1 MGLRDWLDAILPKGQ
16 PKRDNDTVLRSFRI
30 QYTHFK
36 DLLLSNAE
44 LGTLMAQ
51 IDEKLKGSALFGTSE
66 IRALATRS
74 VFHTMRMVTALNVI
88 SGNRYAI
95 LQDMVEH
102 INERISGILDSKP
115 QPIVD
120 EYTYPL
126 SAVDRNLVDI
136 VGGKCANLGEIQNH
150 AKLSTPPGF
159 AITTAAYEA
168 FLQTEGLR
176 DEILKLLREAKADD
190 PTTVV
195 SVSEAIFK
203 TIDQVHV
210 PEHVLRAL
218 LSAWDS
224 TFPDPAAVRAALR
237 SSAISE
243 DGILSFS
250 GQYRTI
256 LGVTRQSL
264 ESAFREVLA
273 SLFSPRAITYRIHHG
288 VSFEQCAMGMACIE
302 MVDAVASGI
311 IFSRHP
317 VNPLSDEMVLNAIWG
332 LGAYAVDGI
341 IEPDTW
347 HIKPTPAPTI
357 SSQHVADKRVKLISD
372 AKGKHEEAVPEAKR
386 AVPCL
391 NTEQVLELATIA
403 AKLEAHYHHPQDIE
417 WALNTNGQ
425 IMILQSRPMR
435 LASVHH
441 NGLAST
447 AIEGAE
453 LLLDNADIASSGIG
467 TGQAVLATA
476 LKDLSDFPENG
487 ILVAPHSL
495 PNYVLVMNRA
505 QAIVTEAGSIT
516 GHMASLAREFNVPT
530 ILNAKHATTLITNGQ
545 TLTVDAIT
553 GRVYAGIVEELMAF
567 KSASTFKIADTPV
580 HATLRQV
587 ADQIIPLHLLD
598 PKSPLFRPES
608 CTTLHDVMRF
618 VHELCYTEMFRI
630 SDRASDAGSVS
641 CQLKAKLPIDLHLI
655 DLGGGL
661 KDADGPYVYPE
672 QITSAPL
679 SALLSGMLRPEVH
692 VRGPR
697 PIDMGGFLSV
707 MSQHLLEPPTVQA
720 QRFGERSYGIVS
732 DKYLNFSSRVGYH
745 YSVIDAYC
753 GETVS
758 KNYITFQFKGGAAD
772 EIRRERRVRCIA
784 EILGRLGFVTDV
796 RGDMTQAR
804 FQKYTPE
811 EIRDR
816 LDQLGRLLIVTR
828 QMDMLMTS
836 EASVKTMADNF
847 MAGDY
852 H

>member
-1 MGLRDWLDAILPKGQ
+1 MGLRDLLGFLAPRKKTGHQSDV
-16 PKRDNDTVLRSFRI
+16 VLRSFRL
-30 QYTHFK
+30 QYQHFK

-44 LGTLMAQ
+44 LGTLMAE
-51 IDEKLKGSALFGTSE
+51 IDEKLKGSNIFSMSE

-88 SGNRYAI
+88 SGHGYPS
-95 LQDMVEH
+95 LPGMVEE
-102 INERISGILDSKP
+102 IDGRIRAILDSRP
-115 QPIVD
+115 QLSAS
-120 EYTYPL
+120 EYTFPMD
-126 SAVDRNLVDI
+126 AVTRDLVDV
-136 VGGKCANLGEIQNH
+136 VGGKCANLGEMRNH
-150 AKLSTPPGF
+150 AKIPTPHGF

-168 FLQTEGLR
+168 FLDSEGLR
-176 DEILKLLREAKADD
+176 QEILKLLREARPDD
-190 PTTVV
+190 PATVMTV
-195 SVSEAIFK
+195 SSAIFR
-203 TIDQVHV
+203 TIEDV
-210 PEHVLRAL
+210 PVPAPVMDAL
-218 LSAWDS
+218 LQAWDA
-224 TFPDPAAVRAALR
+224 TFAEPSATRAALR
-237 SSAISE
+237 SSAVSE

-256 LGVTRQSL
+256 LGVTRPTL
-264 ESAFREVLA
+264 EGAFREVLA

-302 MVDAVASGI
+302 MVDATASGV

-317 VNPLSDEMVLNAIWG
+317 VNPLSDEMVLNAVWG

-347 HIKPTPAPTI
+347 HVRPGSPPSITL
-357 SSQHVADKRVKLISD
+357 QHVAGKRVRLVSD
-372 AKGKHEEAVPEAKR
+372 ASGKREESVPEELRNA
-386 AVPCL
+386 PCL
-391 NTEQVLELATIA
+391 DTRHVFELAEFA
-403 AKLEAHYHHPQDIE
+403 ARLEAHYRHPQDIE
-417 WALNTNGQ
+417 WAMGADGR
-425 IMILQSRPMR
+425 IMVLQSRPMR
-435 LASVHH
+435 LAHAHH
-441 NGLAST
+441 KGLST
-447 AIEGAE
+447 SPVEGAALILE
-453 LLLDNADIASSGIG
+453 DADVACSGIG
-467 TGQAVLATA
+467 NGPAVLAA
-476 LKDLSDFPENG
+476 SLSDLSSFPEG
-487 ILVAPHSL
+487 AVLVAPHSL

-530 ILNAKHATTLITNGQ
+530 ILNAKNATRLIHDGQ
-545 TLTVDAIT
+545 QLTVDAIT
-553 GRVYAGIVEELMAF
+553 GRVYAGEVPELMAF
-567 KSASTFKIADTPV
+567 KAPRAVRIADTPV
-580 HATLRQV
+580 HAVLRQV

-598 PKSPLFRPES
+598 PKSPVFRPES

-630 SDRASDAGSVS
+630 SDRASDAGAVS
-641 CQLKAKLPIDLHLI
+641 CQLKARLPIDLHLI

-661 KDADGPYVYPE
+661 RDVDGPYVYPD
-672 QITSAPL
+672 QIVSAPL
-679 SALLSGMLRPEVH
+679 AALLSGMLRPDVH

-697 PIDMGGFLSV
+697 PVDVGGFLSV

-745 YSVIDAYC
+745 YSVVDAYC

-772 EIRRERRVRCIA
+772 EVRRERRVRCIA
-784 EILGRLGFVTDV
+784 EILRRLGFTTDV

-804 FQKYTPE
+804 FQKFPPE
-811 EIRDR
+811 DTRDR
-816 LDQLGRLLIVTR
+816 LDQLGRLLVVTR

-836 EASVKTMADNF
+836 EAAVTVMADKF

>member
-1 MGLRDWLDAILPKGQ
+1 
-16 PKRDNDTVLRSFRI
+16 V
-30 QYTHFK
+30 
-36 DLLLSNAE
+36 
-44 LGTLMAQ
+44 
-51 IDEKLKGSALFGTSE
+51 
-66 IRALATRS
+66 
-74 VFHTMRMVTALNVI
+74 
-88 SGNRYAI
+88 
-95 LQDMVEH
+95 VEH
-102 INERISGILDSKP
+102 INARISGILDSKP
-115 QPIVD
+115 QPIVN

-150 AKLSTPPGF
+150 AKISTPPGF
-159 AITTAAYEA
+159 AITTAAYDA

-203 TIDQVHV
+203 TIDKVHV

-218 LSAWDS
+218 LNAWDS
-224 TFPDPAAVRAALR
+224 TFSEPASVRAALR

-256 LGVTRQSL
+256 LGVTQQSL

-302 MVDAVASGI
+302 MVDALASGI

-347 HIKPTPAPTI
+347 HIKPTPVPTI

-372 AKGKHEEAVPEAKR
+372 AKGKHEEAVPEAMR
-386 AVPCL
+386 TVPCL
-391 NTEQVLELATIA
+391 KPEQVLELAAIA

-417 WALNTNGQ
+417 WALNTQGQ

-453 LLLDNADIASSGIG
+453 LLIDNADIACSGIG
-467 TGQAVLATA
+467 TGQAVLATV

-487 ILVAPHSL
+487 ILVASHSL

-530 ILNAKHATTLITNGQ
+530 ILNAKQATTRITNGQ

-641 CQLKAKLPIDLHLI
+641 CRLKAKLPIDLHLI

-697 PIDMGGFLSV
+697 PIDVGGFLSV

-720 QRFGERSYGIVS
+720 QRFGERSYGIIS

-804 FQKYTPE
+804 FQKYAQE
-811 EIRDR
+811 ETRDR

-836 EASVKTMADNF
+836 ETAVKSMADNF
-847 MAGDY
+847 IAGEY

>member
-1 MGLRDWLDAILPKGQ
+1 MALRDWLDTILPKRQ
-16 PKRDNDTVLRSFRI
+16 IKHENDAVLRSFRM

-44 LGTLMAQ
+44 LGILMAE
-51 IDEKLKGSALFGTSE
+51 IDEKLKGSGLFGISE
-66 IRALATRS
+66 IRALATRC
-74 VFHTMRMVTALNVI
+74 VFHTMRMVTSLNVI
-88 SGNRYAI
+88 SGNRYVV
-95 LQDMVEH
+95 LPEMVEH
-102 INERISGILDSKP
+102 INARITGILDSKP
-115 QPIVD
+115 QPVFS
-120 EYTYPL
+120 EFTFPL
-126 SAVDRNLVDI
+126 SAIDKGMVDV
-136 VGGKCANLGEIQNH
+136 VGGKCANLGEMRNH
-150 AKLSTPPGF
+150 ANIPTPEGF

-168 FLQTEGLR
+168 FLQSEGLR
-176 DEILKLLREAKADD
+176 DDLLKLLREAKADD
-190 PTTVV
+190 PSTVV
-195 SVSEAIFK
+195 AASEAIFT
-203 TIDQVHV
+203 TIDQIKV
-210 PEHVLRAL
+210 PKHIMEVLL
-218 LSAWDS
+218 NTWDS
-224 TFPDPAAVRAALR
+224 TFTSPLTVRTALR

-256 LGVTRQSL
+256 LGVTRASL

-302 MVDAVASGI
+302 MVDAISSGI

-317 VNPLSDEMVLNAIWG
+317 VDPLSDEMVLNAIWG

-347 HIKPTPAPTI
+347 HITPVPTLRITR
-357 SSQHVADKRVKLISD
+357 QHVADKRVRLVSD
-372 AKGKHEEAVPEAKR
+372 ATGKHEEIVPDELRGK
-386 AVPCL
+386 PCL
-391 NTEQVLELATIA
+391 EHEQVFELAAIA

-417 WALNTNGQ
+417 WAVDKNGQ

-435 LASVHH
+435 LASAHH
-441 NGLAST
+441 NGLSS
-447 AIEGAE
+447 EPVPGAHM
-453 LLLDNADIASSGIG
+453 LVDGGDIACAGIG
-467 TGQAVLATA
+467 SGQAVLASA
-476 LKDLSDFPENG
+476 LENLADFPENG

-530 ILNAKHATTLITNGQ
+530 ILNAKHATERIQNGEI
-545 TLTVDAIT
+545 LTVDAIT
-553 GRVYAGIVEELMAF
+553 GRVYAGIVNELMDL
-567 KSASTFKIADTPV
+567 KSARSFRMTDSPV

-618 VHELCYTEMFRI
+618 VHELCYEEMFRI
-630 SDRASDAGSVS
+630 SDRASDAGAVS
-641 CQLKAKLPIDLHLI
+641 FQLKAKLPIDLHLI

-661 KDADGPYVYPE
+661 TDADGPYVYQE
-672 QITSAPL
+672 QIKSAPL
-679 SALLSGMLRPEVH
+679 NALLSGMLRPDVF

-697 PIDMGGFLSV
+697 PVDVGGFLTV
-707 MSQHLLEPPTVQA
+707 MTQHLLEPPTVQA
-720 QRFGERSYGIVS
+720 QRFGERSYGIIS

-745 YSVIDAYC
+745 YCVIDSYC
-753 GETVS
+753 GQTVS

-784 EILGRLGFVTDV
+784 EILGRLGFITQV

-804 FQKYTPE
+804 FQKYSFE
-811 EIRDR
+811 ETQER

-828 QMDMLMTS
+828 QMDMLMTNES
-836 EASVKTMADNF
+836 AVQRMADNF
-847 MAGDY
+847 IAEQY

>member
-1 MGLRDWLDAILPKGQ
+1 MGLRNWLDALLPKGL
-16 PKRDNDTVLRSFRI
+16 PRHDNDTALRSFRM

-51 IDEKLKGSALFGTSE
+51 IDEKLKGSAIFGISE
-66 IRALATRS
+66 VRALATRS

-88 SGNRYAI
+88 SGNRYRI
-95 LQDMVEH
+95 LQEMVEH
-102 INERISGILDSKP
+102 INGRISGILDSKP
-115 QPIVD
+115 QPVV
-120 EYTYPL
+120 EEFTYPL
-126 SAVDRNLVDI
+126 SAVDRHLVDI
-136 VGGKCANLGEIQNH
+136 VGGKCANLGEINNH
-150 AKLSTPPGF
+150 AKICTPPGF
-159 AITTAAYEA
+159 AITTAAYDA
-168 FLQTEGLR
+168 FLQSEGLR
-176 DEILKLLREAKADD
+176 DEILKLLREAKPDE

-195 SVSEAIFK
+195 LVSDVIFK
-203 TIDQVHV
+203 TIDQVRV
-210 PEHVLRAL
+210 PEHVLTAL
-218 LSAWDS
+218 LNAWDS
-224 TFPDPAAVRAALR
+224 TFTDPASVRAALR

-302 MVDAVASGI
+302 MVDALASGI

-341 IEPDTW
+341 IEPDRW
-347 HIKPTPAPTI
+347 HIKPTPVPTI
-357 SSQHVADKRVKLISD
+357 SSQHVACKRVKLISD
-372 AKGKHEEAVPEAKR
+372 AQGKHEEAVPESMQ

-391 NTEQVLELATIA
+391 KTEQVLELAAIA
-403 AKLEAHYHHPQDIE
+403 SRLEAHYHHPQDIE
-417 WALNTNGQ
+417 WALNTQGQ
-425 IMILQSRPMR
+425 IMVLQSRPMR

-441 NGLAST
+441 DGLATT

-453 LLLDNADIASSGIG
+453 LLLENADIACSGIG
-467 TGQAVLATA
+467 TGQAVLATV

-580 HATLRQV
+580 HAILRQV

-630 SDRASDAGSVS
+630 SDRASDAGAVS
-641 CQLKAKLPIDLHLI
+641 CQLKARLPIDLHLI

-661 KDADGPYVYPE
+661 KDADGPYAYPE
-672 QITSAPL
+672 QITSEPL

-697 PIDMGGFLSV
+697 PINVGGFLSV

-720 QRFGERSYGIVS
+720 QRFGERSYGIIS

-804 FQKYTPE
+804 FQKYARE

-836 EASVKTMADNF
+836 ETAVKTMADNF

>member
-1 MGLRDWLDAILPKGQ
+1 MGLRDWLEGILPKRQ
-16 PKRDNDTVLRSFRI
+16 IRPESEAVLRSFRM

-44 LGTLMAQ
+44 LGVLMAE
-51 IDEKLKGSALFGTSE
+51 IDDKLKGSSLFGISE
-66 IRALATRS
+66 IRALATRC

-88 SGNRYAI
+88 SRDRYAV
-95 LQDMVEH
+95 LSEMVEH
-102 INERISGILDSKP
+102 INTRITAILDTKP
-115 QPIVD
+115 PSAIRD
-120 EYTYPL
+120 FTFPL
-126 SAVDRNLVDI
+126 ASVDRNLIDV
-136 VGGKCANLGEIQNH
+136 VGGKCANLGEIRNH
-150 AKLSTPPGF
+150 AKAPTPAGF

-168 FLQTEGLR
+168 FIQTHGLR
-176 DEILKLLREAKADD
+176 DEILKLLREANADD
-190 PTTVV
+190 PSSVV
-195 SVSEAIFK
+195 TVSEAIFQ
-203 TIDQVHV
+203 TIEQVNV
-210 PEHVLRAL
+210 PEHVMDVL
-218 LSAWDS
+218 LATWDS
-224 TFPDPAAVRAALR
+224 TFPPGPDVRVALR
-237 SSAISE
+237 SSAVGE

-256 LGVTRQSL
+256 LGVTRSNL

-302 MVDAVASGI
+302 MVDALASGI

-317 VNPLSDEMVLNAIWG
+317 VDPLSDEMVLNAIWG

-347 HIKPTPAPTI
+347 HIKPGPPPKVTR
-357 SSQHVADKRVKLISD
+357 QHVADKRVQLVSD
-372 AKGKHEEAVPEAKR
+372 ASGKHEKIVPEELRNK
-386 AVPCL
+386 PCL
-391 NTEQVLELATIA
+391 DIAQVFELADIA
-403 AKLEAHYHHPQDIE
+403 ARLESHYRHPQDIE
-417 WALNTNGQ
+417 WAVNSNGR
-425 IMILQSRPMR
+425 IMVLQSRPMR
-435 LASVHH
+435 LAVAQHS
-441 NGLAST
+441 GLSAEP
-447 AIEGAE
+447 IPGAE
-453 LLLDNADIASSGIG
+453 LLVEGADVACAGVGS
-467 TGQAVLATA
+467 GQAVLASSLEQLA
-476 LKDLSDFPENG
+476 DFPENG
-487 ILVAPHSL
+487 VLIAPHSL
-495 PNYVLVMNRA
+495 PNYVLVMSRA

-530 ILNAKHATTLITNGQ
+530 ILNAKHATARIQNGQ

-553 GRVYAGIVEELMAF
+553 GRVYSGLVDALIDL
-567 KSASTFKIADTPV
+567 KRPRCFKISDSPV

-598 PKSPLFRPES
+598 PKSALFRPES

-630 SDRASDAGSVS
+630 SDRASDAGAISS
-641 CQLKAKLPIDLHLI
+641 KLKAKLPIDLHLI

-661 KDADGPYVYPE
+661 NNVTGPYVYPD
-672 QITSAPL
+672 QIQSVPL
-679 SALLSGMLRPEVH
+679 NALLAGMMRPEVH

-697 PIDMGGFLSV
+697 PVDMGGFLSV
-707 MSQHLLEPPTVQA
+707 MSQHLLEPPNVQA
-720 QRFGERSYGIVS
+720 ERFGERSYAIVS

-753 GETVS
+753 DHTVT

-784 EILGRLGFVTDV
+784 EILGRIGFTTEV
-796 RGDMTQAR
+796 RGDMTQAK
-804 FQKYTPE
+804 FQKYSQE
-811 EIRDR
+811 ETTHC

-828 QMDMLMTS
+828 QMDMLMTN
-836 EASVKTMADNF
+836 EAAVMKMADNF
-847 MAGDY
+847 MAGEY

>member
-1 MGLRDWLDAILPKGQ
+1 MALHEWLDAILPKGQ
-16 PKRDNDTVLRSFRI
+16 PKRDNDSVLRSFRI

-51 IDEKLKGSALFGTSE
+51 IDQKLKGSELFGISE

-74 VFHTMRMVTALNVI
+74 VFHTMCMVTALNVI
-88 SGNRYAI
+88 SKNRYSV
-95 LQDMVEH
+95 LQVMVEH
-102 INERISGILDSKP
+102 INGRISEILDSKP

-120 EYTYPL
+120 KYTYPL
-126 SAVDRNLVDI
+126 SEVDRNLVDV
-136 VGGKCANLGEIQNH
+136 VGGKCANLGEILNH
-150 AKLSTPPGF
+150 AKTSAPPGF
-159 AITTAAYEA
+159 AITTAAYDA
-168 FLQTEGLR
+168 FIQTRDLR

-190 PTTVV
+190 PATVV
-195 SVSEAIFK
+195 TVSDTIFK
-203 TIDQVHV
+203 TINQVPV
-210 PEHVLRAL
+210 PERVLRAML
-218 LSAWDS
+218 DAWDA
-224 TFPDPAAVRAALR
+224 TFPNPASTRAALR
-237 SSAISE
+237 SSAIGE

-302 MVDAVASGI
+302 MVDALASGI

-347 HIKPTPAPTI
+347 IIKPTPIPRI
-357 SSQHVADKRVKLISD
+357 SSQHVAYKRVKLISD
-372 AKGKHEEAVPEAKR
+372 ATGKHEETVPETMR
-386 AVPCL
+386 TLPCL
-391 NTEQVLELATIA
+391 NAEQVLELAAIA
-403 AKLEAHYHHPQDIE
+403 ARLEAHYRHPQDIE
-417 WALNTNGQ
+417 WALNTQGQ

-441 NGLAST
+441 DGLST
-447 AIEGAE
+447 TAVQGAE
-453 LLLDNADIASSGIG
+453 LLLENADIACSGIG
-467 TGQAVLATA
+467 TGQAVLASA

-487 ILVAPHSL
+487 ILIAPHSL

-530 ILNAKHATTLITNGQ
+530 ILNAKHATTRIANGQ

-553 GRVYAGIVEELMAF
+553 GRVYAGVVEELMAF
-567 KSASTFKIADTPV
+567 KSSSKFKIADTPV

-587 ADQIIPLHLLD
+587 ADHIIPLHLLD

-630 SDRASDAGSVS
+630 SDRASDAGAVS

-661 KDADGPYVYPE
+661 KDVDGPYVYPE
-672 QITSAPL
+672 QITSEPL

-692 VRGPR
+692 QRGPR
-697 PIDMGGFLSV
+697 PINVGGFLSV

-772 EIRRERRVRCIA
+772 EVRRERRVRCIA

-804 FQKYTPE
+804 FQKYTLE

-836 EASVKTMADNF
+836 ETSVRTMADNF
-847 MAGDY
+847 MAGEY